1 MAIFKG
7 RDAVILVGAA
17 SPAATPVGK
26 HMDASLDMTL
36 ETADA
41 TTNDSGGSKEH
52 EVVFDDGQ
60 LTFKC
65 YTDEADTG
73 QDVLATAFTS
83 KSKIFVIY
91 RPAGTGTGKDSIA
104 FQASVTLKRG
114 TPMGGLATTDVTL
127 KKSGAFTITQQT

>member
-7 RDAVILVGAA
+7 RDAVILVGAS

-26 HMDASLDMTL
+26 HMDASLSMNL
-36 ETADA
+36 ETADS

-52 EVVFDDGQ
+52 EIIFDDGD

-65 YTDEADTG
+65 YTDEADAG
-73 QDVLATAFTS
+73 QDVLVAAFTGKTKVS
-83 KSKIFVIY
+83 VIY

-104 FQASVTLKRG
+104 FSASVTLKRG

-127 KKSGAFTITQQT
+127 KKSGAFTITQQS